1 MAQSIRIAGVEV
13 PAAKQ
18 VKFSLTYI
26 YGIGETMSGKILE
39 LARVEPTKRAKDLS
53 DDEIARIR
61 SVVENGQYKV
71 EGELRQDIYQNIK
84 RLKDIRAYRGIRH
97 KLGLPVRGQR
107 TKSNAHTRKGKHIAV
122 GGLKHK
128 LEKT

>member
-1 MAQSIRIAGVEV
+1 MAQSVRIAGVEV
-13 PAAKQ
+13 PPHKKTKIA
-18 VKFSLTYI
+18 LTYVF
-26 YGIGETMSGKILE
+26 GIGQSTAEKILN
-39 LARVEPTKRAKDLS
+39 LARVDGEKRAKDLT
-53 DDEIARIR
+53 DDEVSRIR
-61 SVVENGQYKV
+61 SIVESDQVKV

-84 RLKDIRAYRGIRH
+84 RLKDIRSYRGIRH

-107 TKSNAHTRKGKHIAV
+107 TRTNAHTRKGKHIAV